1 MKTVMND
8 TVMSIHMTLAKR
20 TTANAEANEVLR
32 LHGQVEKLRTNLSHI
47 LGLADE
53 LKDKTID
60 TILEKDDLE
69 LGLDVLLGKHQ
80 L

>member
-1 MKTVMND
+1 
-8 TVMSIHMTLAKR
+8 LQ
-20 TTANAEANEVLR
+20 
-32 LHGQVEKLRTNLSHI
+32 GQVEKLRTNLSHI

-53 LKDKTID
+53 IKDKTID
-60 TILEKDDLE
+60 KILEKDDLE